1 MNEQKRE
8 FKCDRCGACCR
19 TVGLIEEAK
28 FLDRGD
34 GVCKY
39 LTDNNLCSIYDFRP
53 EICRVDKMYKRYKD
67 KMTWDEYLE
76 LSYEAC
82 EELRTLEKEKDE
94 YIVDENID
102 DKDYI
107 E

>member
-8 FKCDRCGACCR
+8 FKCSRCGACCR

-39 LTDNNLCSIYDFRP
+39 LDKNNLCMIYDFRP
-53 EICRVDKMYKRYKD
+53 EICRVDKMYKRYKN

-76 LSYEAC
+76 LSYESC
-82 EELRTLEKEKDE
+82 DKLRELEKERKNKDKE
-94 YIVDENID
+94 
-102 DKDYI
+102 
-107 E
+107 

>member
-1 MNEQKRE
+1 MDDHKRS
-8 FKCDRCGACCR
+8 FKCEKCGACCR

-39 LTDNNLCSIYDFRP
+39 LDKNNLCMIYEFRP
-53 EICRVDKMYKRYKD
+53 EICRVDKMYKRYKN

-76 LSYEAC
+76 LSYESC
-82 EELRTLEKEKDE
+82 DKLRKYEKKKKKKEDRSE
-94 YIVDENID
+94 
-102 DKDYI
+102 
-107 E
+107 

>member
-1 MNEQKRE
+1 MDDHKRS
-8 FKCDRCGACCR
+8 FKCEKCGACCR

-39 LTDNNLCSIYDFRP
+39 LDKNNLCMIYEFRP
-53 EICRVDKMYKRYKD
+53 EICRVDKMYKRYKN

-76 LSYEAC
+76 LSYESC
-82 EELRTLEKEKDE
+82 DKLRKYEKDKKIKE
-94 YIVDENID
+94 DISE
-102 DKDYI
+102 
-107 E
+107 